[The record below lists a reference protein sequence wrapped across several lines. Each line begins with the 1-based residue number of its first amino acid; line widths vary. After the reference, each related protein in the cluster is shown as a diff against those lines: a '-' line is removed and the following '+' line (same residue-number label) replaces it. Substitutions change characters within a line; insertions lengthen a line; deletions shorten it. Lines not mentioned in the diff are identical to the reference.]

1 MALKK
6 EELLAMYK
14 DTVLVRRFEESAG
27 ELYASK
33 EIGGV
38 YLHLANGQEA
48 VIVGAIHALRETD
61 HVITAYR
68 DHGHALVRGVHPNN
82 VMAEM
87 FGKRTGTS
95 GGKGGSMHLASR
107 EHNFWGGYAIVGGHL
122 PLAAGIALASKYRG
136 EDDVTLSYV
145 GDGASNNG
153 YFHES
158 LNLSA
163 VWDLPVIWF
172 IENNLY
178 GMGTSV
184 EESAG
189 NPILNERAQ
198 AYNMHNMG
206 RIDGQSAV
214 KVYEKVQEAAEYAR
228 QNGPVLIEAITYRY
242 KGHGVSDRIYD
253 TREEEMEEFKER
265 DPIDVLAE
273 IIRERDYKNI
283 EDDFEQIHADVEQI
297 VEEAITFARES
308 DDPYPDELYAH
319 VYANGHQ
326 S

>member
-6 EELLAMYK
+6 DDLLSMYHEI
-14 DTVLVRRFEESAG
+14 VLIRRFEERAG

-48 VIVGAIHALRETD
+48 VIVGAIRALNDTD

-68 DHGHALVRGVHPNN
+68 DHGHAIARGIAPKY

-95 GGKGGSMHLASR
+95 GGKGGSMHIASK
-107 EHNFWGGYAIVGGHL
+107 EHRFWGGYAIVGGHL
-122 PLAAGIALASKYRG
+122 PLASGIALASKYKG
-136 EDDVTLSYV
+136 TDEVTLSYV

-163 VWDLPVIWF
+163 VWDLPVIWL

-184 EESAG
+184 EEAAG
-189 NPILNERAQ
+189 NPVLHERAK
-198 AYNMHNMG
+198 AYNMHDMG
-206 RIDGQSAV
+206 RVDGQDAEVMYDAIS
-214 KVYEKVQEAAEYAR
+214 EAAEYAR
-228 QNGPVLIEAITYRY
+228 SNGPVMIEAMTYRY
-242 KGHGVSDRIYD
+242 KGHGVSDRIYA
-253 TREEEMEEFKER
+253 TREEEMAEFKLR
-265 DPIDVLAE
+265 DPIDVMAE
-273 IIRERDYKNI
+273 HIREKGYKDI
-283 EDDFEQIHADVEQI
+283 EAEFERIHRI
-297 VEEAITFARES
+297 VEEEVDEAVTFARES
-308 DDPYPDELYAH
+308 DNPTPDELYAH
-319 VYANGHQ
+319 VYANGYQ
-326 S
+326 G

>member
-6 EELLAMYK
+6 DELLDMYK
-14 DTVLVRRFEESAG
+14 EIVLIRRFEEVAG
-27 ELYASK
+27 ELYAKK

-48 VIVGAIHALRETD
+48 VITGAIRALRETD

-68 DHGHALVRGVHPNN
+68 DHGHAISRGVHPNF

-87 FGKRTGTS
+87 FGKATGTS
-95 GGKGGSMHLASR
+95 GGKGGSMHIASK
-107 EHNFWGGYAIVGGHL
+107 EHRFWGGYAIVGGHL
-122 PLAAGIALASKYRG
+122 PLAAGLAHGAQYSDTD
-136 EDDVTLSYV
+136 EVVLSYV

-163 VWDLPVIWF
+163 VWDLPVIWL

-189 NPILNERAQ
+189 NPILIERAQ
-198 AYNMHNMG
+198 SYGMHSLP
-206 RIDGQSAV
+206 RFDGQDALAV
-214 KVYEKVQEAAEYAR
+214 YDNVSEAAEYAR
-228 QNGPVLIEAITYRY
+228 AKGPVLLEAMTYRY
-242 KGHGVSDRIYD
+242 RGHGVSDRIYA
-253 TREEEMEEFKER
+253 TREEEMQEFLNR
-265 DPIDVLAE
+265 DPIDVMTE
-273 IIRERDYKNI
+273 HIRKKDYKDI
-283 EDDFEQIHADVEQI
+283 DAEFERIHEEVEQI
-297 VEEAITFARES
+297 VNESVEYAREAPEPTM
-308 DDPYPDELYAH
+308 DDLTNN
-319 VYANGHQ
+319 VYV
-326 S
+326 

>member
-1 MALKK
+1 MALNKD
-6 EELLAMYK
+6 ELLSMYHEIM
-14 DTVLVRRFEESAG
+14 LIRRFEERAG
-27 ELYASK
+27 ELYVNK

-48 VIVGAIHALRETD
+48 VITGAIRALKPTD

-68 DHGHALVRGVHPNN
+68 DHGHAISRGVDPKY

-95 GGKGGSMHLASR
+95 GGKGGSMHIASA
-107 EHNFWGGYAIVGGHL
+107 EHRFWGGYAIVGGHL

-136 EDDVTLSYV
+136 DKEVTLSYV

-158 LNLSA
+158 LNLTS
-163 VWDLPVIWF
+163 VWDLPVIWL

-189 NPILNERAQ
+189 NPILHERAK
-198 AYNMHNMG
+198 AYNMHDMG
-206 RIDGQSAV
+206 RVDGQDPLVMYDTIS
-214 KVYEKVQEAAEYAR
+214 EAAEYAR
-228 QNGPVLIEAITYRY
+228 EHGPVLIEAMTYRY
-242 KGHGVSDRIYD
+242 LGHGVSDRVYA
-253 TREEEMEEFKER
+253 TREEEMAEFKQR
-265 DPIDVLAE
+265 DPIDVMAE
-273 IIRERDYKNI
+273 HIRKKDYKNI
-283 EDDFEQIHADVEQI
+283 EQEFERIHAEVERQ
-297 VEEAITFARES
+297 VEEAIEFARHS
-308 DDPYPDELYAH
+308 DDPTPEELYTYI
-319 VYANGHQ
+319 YA
-326 S
+326 

>member
-6 EELLAMYK
+6 EDLLSMYHEL
-14 DTVLVRRFEESAG
+14 VLIRRFEERSG
-27 ELYASK
+27 ELYAAK

-48 VIVGAIHALRETD
+48 VIVGAIRALRDSD

-68 DHGHALVRGVHPNN
+68 DHGHAISRGVDPKY

-95 GGKGGSMHLASR
+95 GGKGGSMHIASR

-122 PLAAGIALASKYRG
+122 PLATGLALADHYRG
-136 EDDVTLSYV
+136 EDHVTLSYV

-158 LNLSA
+158 LNMSA
-163 VWDLPVIWF
+163 VWHLPVIWLL
-172 IENNLY
+172 ENNLY

-184 EESAG
+184 EETAG
-189 NPILNERAQ
+189 NPVLHERAQ
-198 AYNMHNMG
+198 AYNMLSLG
-206 RIDGQSAV
+206 RIDGQDTVAV
-214 KVYEKVQEAAEYAR
+214 Y
-228 QNGPVLIEAITYRY
+228 EAITKAAEHAREHGPVFVEAMTYRY
-242 KGHGVSDRIYD
+242 RGHGVSDRMYE
-253 TREEEMEEFKER
+253 TRTEEMEQFKQR

-273 IIRERDYKNI
+273 YIRKKDYKDI
-283 EDDFEQIHADVEQI
+283 EAEFARIRVKVEEE
-297 VEEAITFARES
+297 VEEAITYARAAE
-308 DDPYPDELYAH
+308 DPYPEELYTHIH
-319 VYANGHQ
+319 V
-326 S
+326 

>member
-1 MALKK
+1 MGLKK
-6 EELLAMYK
+6 EDLLAMYHEI
-14 DTVLVRRFEESAG
+14 VLIRRFEEAAG
-27 ELYASK
+27 ELYAKK

-48 VIVGAIHALRETD
+48 VITGAIHALEKTD

-68 DHGHALVRGVHPNN
+68 DHGHAISRGVDPKY

-87 FGKRTGTS
+87 FGKATGTS
-95 GGKGGSMHLASR
+95 GGKGGSMHIASR

-122 PLAAGIALASKYRG
+122 PLATGLALADKYRG
-136 EDDVTLSYV
+136 EKHVTLSYI

-163 VWDLPVIWF
+163 VWDLPVIWL

-189 NPILNERAQ
+189 NPILHERAKS
-198 AYNMHNMG
+198 YNIHDFG
-206 RIDGQSAV
+206 RIDGQDPLAV
-214 KVYEKVQEAAEYAR
+214 YDTVTKAAEYAR
-228 QNGPVLIEAITYRY
+228 ENGPVLIEAMTYRY
-242 KGHGVSDRIYD
+242 LGHGVSDRMYD
-253 TREEEMEEFKER
+253 KREDEMQQFKQR
-265 DPIDVLAE
+265 DPIDVMADH
-273 IIRERDYKNI
+273 IRAKDYKGI
-283 EDDFEQIHADVEQI
+283 EAEFERIHKEVERQVAESI
-297 VEEAITFARES
+297 EFARQS
-308 DDPYPDELYAH
+308 PDPTVEDLTKH
-319 VYANGHQ
+319 VYV
-326 S
+326 

>member
-6 EELLAMYK
+6 DELLSMYHEI
-14 DTVLVRRFEESAG
+14 VLIRRFEERAA
-27 ELYASK
+27 ELYATK

-48 VIVGAIHALRETD
+48 VITGAIRALRETD

-68 DHGHALVRGVHPNN
+68 DHGHAIARGVDSKY

-87 FGKRTGTS
+87 FGKKSGTS
-95 GGKGGSMHLASR
+95 GGKGGSMHIASR

-122 PLAAGIALASKYRG
+122 PLATGLALADKYRE
-136 EDDVTLSYV
+136 EDHVTLSYV

-158 LNLSA
+158 LNMSA
-163 VWDLPVIWF
+163 IWDLPVIWL

-189 NPILNERAQ
+189 NPILIERAI
-198 AYNMHNMG
+198 AYGMHSLP
-206 RIDGQSAV
+206 RIDGQDPLAV
-214 KVYEKVQEAAEYAR
+214 YDAVSEAAEYAR
-228 QNGPVLIEAITYRY
+228 TKGPVLLEAMTYRY
-242 KGHGVSDRIYD
+242 LGHGVSDRIYA
-253 TREEEMEEFKER
+253 TREEEMSEFKQR
-265 DPIDVLAE
+265 DPIDVMAE
-273 IIRERDYKNI
+273 HIRKKDYKNI
-283 EDDFEQIHADVEQI
+283 DEEFDRIHEQ
-297 VEEAITFARES
+297 VEEEVEAAIEFARES
-308 DDPYPDELYAH
+308 ERPTEDDLYSH
-319 VYANGHQ
+319 VYV
-326 S
+326 